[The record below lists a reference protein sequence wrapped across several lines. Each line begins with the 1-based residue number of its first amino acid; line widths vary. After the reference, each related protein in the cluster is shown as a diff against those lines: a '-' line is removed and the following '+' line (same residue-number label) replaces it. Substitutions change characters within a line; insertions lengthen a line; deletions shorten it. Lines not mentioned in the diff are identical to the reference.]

1 MMWWCSRLRQERDA
15 AQAQWQAAQ
24 AELHLAQA
32 VFASVQAVLVANPK
46 GVIERVND
54 AFTALTGYS
63 SAEVVGKTPWLLRS
77 GHHDAAFYAAMRQS
91 IGTTGSWE
99 GEIWDRHKSGAVFP
113 KWMKIGAVHN
123 AQGQLTHLI
132 ATYVDISE
140 RKRAEEQIHQLA
152 FYDVLTALPNRALL
166 AERLQQRLRSTAHAP
181 GSMGAL
187 VCINLDDFKRIND
200 SLGLPQGDALLREVG
215 QRLQACVLG
224 SDTVAR
230 IGGDEFAVLL
240 DQTCEGGSETAC
252 QVGPLVERLR
262 QALAEPYA
270 LEGGH
275 WRCTASLGVAA
286 FGHAPIK
293 GDEKGDGLDGA
304 KAVQTLLQQAEL
316 AMREAKSQGGDGLH
330 FYDAQLEQAARAR
343 VQTERDLD
351 AALAQGH
358 LRLFYQPQVAQDG
371 SIYGAEALVRWQH
384 PQRGMVS
391 PAEFIPLAE
400 QTGQILPLGRWVLQ
414 TACAQ
419 LAAWQQDPQRA
430 AWVLAVNVSARQ
442 FVQPDFVDEVAALL
456 QRSAIVPAR
465 LKLELTESL
474 LVAEPEAVVTKMHA
488 LKALGLQLSLD
499 DFGTGYSS
507 LAYVQRMPLDQL
519 KIDQSFVRDMPGS
532 TQAVAIARA
541 IAALAHSLGLQV
553 VAEGVETWAQRQAL
567 VALGCS
573 LFQGYYYSRPLPL
586 PELLAWQVPPPP
598 SDL

>member
-15 AQAQWQAAQ
+15 AQAQWHAAQ
-24 AELHLAQA
+24 DELDLAQA

-46 GVIERVND
+46 GVIVRVND

-77 GHHDAAFYAAMRQS
+77 GHHDEAFYAAMRQS
-91 IGTTGSWE
+91 IGSTGSWE

-140 RKRAEEQIHQLA
+140 RKRAQAQIHQLA

-200 SLGLPQGDALLREVG
+200 SLGLPQGDALLRQVG
-215 QRLQACVLG
+215 QRLQACVHS

-230 IGGDEFAVLL
+230 TGGDEFAVLL
-240 DQTCEGGSETAC
+240 DQTCQGGGETAC
-252 QVGPLVERLR
+252 QVGSLVERLR
-262 QALAEPYA
+262 QALAQSYA
-270 LEGGH
+270 LGDGH
-275 WRCTASLGVAA
+275 WRCTASFGVVA
-286 FGHAPIK
+286 FGHAPAK
-293 GDEKGDGLDGA
+293 GDDAESA
-304 KAVQTLLQQAEL
+304 QTLVQQAEL
-316 AMREAKSQGGDGLH
+316 AMHEAKSQGGDGLH

-351 AALAQGH
+351 AALTQGH

-384 PQRGMVS
+384 PQRGMVN

-474 LVAEPEAVVTKMHA
+474 LVAEPEAVVTRMHA

-519 KIDQSFVRDMPGS
+519 KIDQSFVRDMCSSKDSAAIVRS
-532 TQAVAIARA
+532 TIDLV
-541 IAALAHSLGLQV
+541 HDLGRKT
-553 VAEGVETWAQRQAL
+553 VAEGVETQDHWDQLAS
-567 VALGCS
+567 LGCDYA
-573 LFQGYYYSRPLPL
+573 QGYFIARPMP
-586 PELLAWQVPPPP
+586 PEEFQAWRAQFEACSVMPV
-598 SDL
+598 DGA